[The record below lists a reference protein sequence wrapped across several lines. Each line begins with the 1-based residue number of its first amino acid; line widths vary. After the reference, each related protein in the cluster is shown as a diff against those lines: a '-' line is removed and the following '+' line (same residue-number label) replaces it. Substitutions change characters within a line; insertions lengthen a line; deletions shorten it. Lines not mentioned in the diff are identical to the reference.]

1 MVVLLGCGVCPHGWG
16 WISVLWCFPGW
27 GSLCLCFSGWWS
39 WTSSL
44 WRAVQC
50 TLVGLG
56 NICQFSIPLNNPSG
70 FVSVRHI
77 YFHSCFEVA
86 LSGYFYHHQPPTC
99 SWNLHWCFRFLV
111 LPWIADQSL
120 LGRGMYGSFLCSLT
134 LPFASRRCVW
144 ASLSPL
150 RLSYMS
156 HGLCAFAWFTG
167 PTLYVVS
174 IVCTCLGPILCVE
187 QVRVDLCALV
197 PSHLACLPDS
207 SSSSQGISLKGWVV
221 SADND
226 VASDSRCGATCLFQA
241 LGFLLYFDKSIRSEV
256 LDF

>member
-134 LPFASRRCVW
+134 LPLHHGDVYGLPSVPWGCPICHMACVHLLG
-144 ASLSPL
+144 SLDPPS
-150 RLSYMS
+150 MS
-156 HGLCAFAWFTG
+156 W
-167 PTLYVVS
+167 V
-174 IVCTCLGPILCVE
+174 
-187 QVRVDLCALV
+187 LCALV
-197 PSHLACLPDS
+197 LGPFSAWSRWGWTCVHLSRLTWPACQTPAPAARE
-207 SSSSQGISLKGWVV
+207 
-221 SADND
+221 SAW
-226 VASDSRCGATCLFQA
+226 RGEWCRRTMM
-241 LGFLLYFDKSIRSEV
+241 
-256 LDF
+256 